1 MAEERRLKLD
11 LVHAFGSSSSR
22 GYRDC
27 VGLYEEDGY
36 KKILY
41 PIGKY
46 IAIKQIDKADML
58 FIKLNENLD
67 KIICM
72 AISPNKKSVA
82 LCE

>member
-36 KKILY
+36 KKFFT
-41 PIGKY
+41 
-46 IAIKQIDKADML
+46 Q
-58 FIKLNENLD
+58 
-67 KIICM
+67 
-72 AISPNKKSVA
+72 
-82 LCE
+82 

>member
-11 LVHAFGSSSSR
+11 LVHAFGSSTSR

-46 IAIKQIDKADML
+46 IAIK
-58 FIKLNENLD
+58 
-67 KIICM
+67 
-72 AISPNKKSVA
+72 
-82 LCE
+82 